1 MVCLAMDE
9 AERIIGLSFDEWLYK
24 ADVVNRIAA
33 KPLIKKPQES
43 AVDDYSVLTTTS
55 APIVTAESF
64 IDVLRELERNTPPPD
79 GYTYILPSPNEGK
92 RLLIHGWIYPGTASE
107 MAWQIW
113 QGKATVD
120 DFPEMTEIDLW

>member
-1 MVCLAMDE
+1 MAMDE
-9 AERIIGLSFDEWLYK
+9 AERAFGLSFDEWLYK

-55 APIVTAESF
+55 APIVNAESF

-92 RLLIHGWIYPGTASE
+92 RLLIHGWIYPAE
-107 MAWQIW
+107 AANMAWQIW
-113 QGKATVD
+113 QGEATVD

>member
-1 MVCLAMDE
+1 MVCMAMDE
-9 AERIIGLSFDEWLYK
+9 AERSFGLTFAEWLYK
-24 ADVVNRIAA
+24 TEVVNRVATNPRITR
-33 KPLIKKPQES
+33 PQES
-43 AVDDYSVLTTTS
+43 AVDDYSVD
-55 APIVTAESF
+55 PIAEINAESF

-79 GYTYILPSPNEGK
+79 GYTYILPSPNDGK